1 MIYKYNV
8 RLYIVLKPS
17 LKYLKNQKINSG
29 LSILKLEILLFQNIF
44 ISFYSILSIYSDSD
58 YNKKK
63 FPFSL
68 KNMPFINS
76 LTYL

>member
-44 ISFYSILSIYSDSD
+44 ISFYSILSIPE
-58 YNKKK
+58 KKK
-63 FPFSL
+63 TA
-68 KNMPFINS
+68 NYD
-76 LTYL
+76 T

>member
-63 FPFSL
+63 ISF
-68 KNMPFINS
+68 
-76 LTYL
+76 